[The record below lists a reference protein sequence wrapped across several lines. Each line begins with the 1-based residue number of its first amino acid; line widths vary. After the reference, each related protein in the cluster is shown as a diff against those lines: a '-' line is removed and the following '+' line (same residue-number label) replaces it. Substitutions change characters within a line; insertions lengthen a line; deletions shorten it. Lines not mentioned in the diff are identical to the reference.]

1 VKSFPVSYLIENGY
15 ASECNVK
22 IYDITYRNQFKTKIE
37 DGKSVKMKFNEVKDL
52 VFEQPFRLNLLS
64 NIVKSVGDD
73 NILLLVGKIAKEG
86 QLLEDYLND
95 CEEFKDHQIKFI
107 YSKTKPAEREMWRQ
121 KCINEKKIVLIA
133 VYALFQL
140 GINVPNLNHIVLASS
155 NKTKI
160 RTLQSIGRS
169 LRKDGGRKATI
180 YDIVDGSNTFLPKHA
195 KERQRFY
202 KLEEFGTEFIEL
214 NE

>member
-1 VKSFPVSYLIENGY
+1 
-15 ASECNVK
+15 
-22 IYDITYRNQFKTKIE
+22 
-37 DGKSVKMKFNEVKDL
+37 
-52 VFEQPFRLNLLS
+52 
-64 NIVKSVGDD
+64 
-73 NILLLVGKIAKEG
+73 
-86 QLLEDYLND
+86 
-95 CEEFKDHQIKFI
+95 
-107 YSKTKPAEREMWRQ
+107 MWRQ